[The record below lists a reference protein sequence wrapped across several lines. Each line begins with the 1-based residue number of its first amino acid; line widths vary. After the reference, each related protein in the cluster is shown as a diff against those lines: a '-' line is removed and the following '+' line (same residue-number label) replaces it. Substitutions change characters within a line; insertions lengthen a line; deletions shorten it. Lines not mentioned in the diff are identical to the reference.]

1 MENYARVWAT
11 VDLDC
16 IVENIENM
24 KANVQPGTKIIGVI
38 KADGYG
44 HGAVPIARELERM
57 SYVWGFAVAT
67 VEEALILRGSG
78 LIKPILILGFT
89 FPYSYEMMVEAN
101 IHPTVFQLHT
111 LREMSEC
118 ALKKG
123 KKMKV
128 HIKVDTG
135 MSRIG
140 IKPDDSGLDFLRKA
154 QEIEGIEIEGI
165 FTHFARADE
174 EDKAAA
180 KEQLGIYSFFL
191 QRIQEELDMDIP
203 IKHCSNSAGILQLR
217 EANMDAV
224 RAGIALYGLWP
235 SMEVS
240 KETVSLRPALSL
252 RSHIVYLKE
261 IEKGTAVSY
270 GGTWVAERATRIA
283 TIPIGYGDGYPRSLS
298 NRGHVLIKGKKASIV
313 GRICMDQFMV
323 DVTDI
328 EGVRELEE
336 VVLIGSQGRESIT
349 MEELGEISGR
359 FNYELACNLGKRIPR
374 VYTRNGKV
382 VDSKDY
388 YQDFS

>member
-24 KANVQPGTKIIGVI
+24 KASVHAGTKIIGVI

-44 HGAVPIARELERM
+44 HGAVPIARELEKLP
-57 SYVWGFAVAT
+57 YIWGFAVAT
-67 VEEALILRGSG
+67 LEEALVLRKSG
-78 LIKPILILGFT
+78 LTKPILILGFT
-89 FPYSYEMMVEAN
+89 FPYSYEMMIEEN
-101 IHPTVFQLHT
+101 IHATVFQLDT

-128 HIKVDTG
+128 HIKIDTG

-140 IKPDDSGLDFLRKA
+140 IKPDYEGLNFIKKA

-174 EDKAAA
+174 EDKTAAR
-180 KEQLGIYSFFL
+180 KQLRIYSIFL
-191 QRIQEELDMDIP
+191 QRIQEELGIDIP

-217 EANMDAV
+217 EADMDAV

-235 SMEVS
+235 SMEVF
-240 KETVSLRPALSL
+240 KETVPLRPALSL
-252 RSHIVYLKE
+252 KSHIVYLKE

-298 NRGHVLIKGKKASIV
+298 NRGYVLIKGKRAPII

-328 EGVRELEE
+328 EGVKELEE
-336 VVLIGSQGRESIT
+336 VVLIGSQGGESIT
-349 MEELGEISGR
+349 MEVLGEISGR

-382 VDSKDY
+382 VDKKDD

>member
-298 NRGHVLIKGKKASIV
+298 NRGHVLIKGKKASII

>member
-101 IHPTVFQLHT
+101 IHPTVFQMHT

-298 NRGHVLIKGKKASIV
+298 NRGHVLIKGKKASII